1 MLWQTEKQWNSKET
15 KTSRFSVRLK
25 RDDNIVWSLWS
36 ELLTGDNPLKRP
48 LSPVLSHPLP
58 RGLCSLPQP
67 MPAFL
72 HTHWLTTWL
81 DYYYPLNTPARQPAR
96 AAPDQHWDT
105 SLTLKS
111 SIWFIKAGGQTEEKV
126 SGFWCGGWWDA
137 MCESM
142 SATFVE
148 CNSV

>member
-15 KTSRFSVRLK
+15 KTPRFSVRLK

-48 LSPVLSHPLP
+48 LSPVLSHPCLVVSVRSPSPCLP
-58 RGLCSLPQP
+58 FSIHTDW
-67 MPAFL
+67 L
-72 HTHWLTTWL
+72 HGWTITM
-81 DYYYPLNTPARQPAR
+81 PLNTPARQPAR

-111 SIWFIKAGGQTEEKV
+111 LIWFIKAGGQTEEKV